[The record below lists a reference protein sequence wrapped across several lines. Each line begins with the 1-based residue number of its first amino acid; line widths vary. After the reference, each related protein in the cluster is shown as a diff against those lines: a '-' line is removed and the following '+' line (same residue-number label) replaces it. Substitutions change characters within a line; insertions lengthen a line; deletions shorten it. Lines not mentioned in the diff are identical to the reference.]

1 MRVYHS
7 STVIVEHP
15 DIVHSRNYLDFGR
28 GFYVTTL
35 KQQAQQY
42 AQRFILRG
50 SKAFLNEYEF
60 DEGKLGMFSVK
71 RFERY
76 DEEWLDF
83 VMACRSG
90 RDESVWEVVS
100 GGIANDKIFR
110 TVDLF
115 FAGDITRADALK
127 RLSYEKPNDQI
138 CLRSQHAMD
147 ELLGFVTSSE
157 VF

>member
-7 STVIVEHP
+7 SSVAVEHP

-35 KQQAQQY
+35 KQQAEQY
-42 AQRFILRG
+42 ARRFTLRG
-50 SKAFLNEYEF
+50 LSAFLNEYEF
-60 DEGKLGMFSVK
+60 DEDKLGQLLIR
-71 RFERY
+71 RFDCY

-90 RDESVWEVVS
+90 SDESTYDVVF

-110 TVDLF
+110 TIDLYF
-115 FAGDITRADALK
+115 SGDITKDDALK
-127 RLSYEKPNDQI
+127 RLSFEKPNDQI
-138 CLRSQHAMD
+138 CLRSQRAID
-147 ELLGFVTSSE
+147 ELLSFVGSGE
-157 VF
+157 VS